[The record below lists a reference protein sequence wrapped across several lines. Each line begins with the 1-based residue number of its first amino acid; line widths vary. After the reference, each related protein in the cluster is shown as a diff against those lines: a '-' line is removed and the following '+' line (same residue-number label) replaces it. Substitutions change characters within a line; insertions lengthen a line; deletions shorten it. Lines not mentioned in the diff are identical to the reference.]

1 LAEDAKIK
9 IKYDE
14 IEHVFENIEKK
25 KWERRKKLCFS
36 VYLTVAGLVV
46 ISAVL

>member
-14 IEHVFENIEKK
+14 IEQVFDNIEKK